1 MKTFTQAI
9 YADMQKEYRQMFA
22 TISKKEHLT
31 KTEIRILAVLAN
43 HPECHTAKD
52 IICLQ
57 KISKAQTSIAIE
69 KLVKKGLIK
78 REVNKNNRRYYLLY
92 IEKKADNIIKK
103 ILFQQQLYIKKAYQ
117 NMSENE
123 IKTYYQ
129 LLTNIYDNL
138 KGEQK

>member
-22 TISKKEHLT
+22 TISKKEHLS

-52 IICLQ
+52 IIRIQ

-78 REVNKNNRRYYLLY
+78 REVNKNNRRYHLLY
-92 IEKKADNIIKK
+92 IEKKADDIIKK

>member
-52 IICLQ
+52 IIRLQ

-69 KLVKKGLIK
+69 KSVKKGLIK

-103 ILFQQQLYIKKAYQ
+103 ILFQQQLYARKAYQ

>member
-9 YADMQKEYRQMFA
+9 YADMKKEYRHMFSA
-22 TISKKEHLT
+22 ISKEEHLT
-31 KTEIRILAVLAN
+31 KTEIKVLSILAN

-52 IICLQ
+52 IVRLQ
-57 KISKAQTSIAIE
+57 KISKAQTSIAID
-69 KLVKKGLIK
+69 KLVKKGLIR
-78 REVNKNNRRYYLLY
+78 REIDKNNRRYHLLY
-92 IEKKADNIIKK
+92 IEKKADDIIQK
-103 ILFQQQLYIKKAYQ
+103 ILFQQQLYDRKAYQ

>member
-22 TISKKEHLT
+22 TISKKEHLS

-52 IICLQ
+52 IIRLQ

-78 REVNKNNRRYYLLY
+78 REVNKNNRRYHLLY

>member
-52 IICLQ
+52 IIRLQ

>member
-52 IICLQ
+52 IIRIQ

-78 REVNKNNRRYYLLY
+78 REVNKNNLRYHLLY

-103 ILFQQQLYIKKAYQ
+103 
-117 NMSENE
+117 
-123 IKTYYQ
+123 YYFSNSSM
-129 LLTNIYDNL
+129 LEKHIRI
-138 KGEQK
+138 

>member
-22 TISKKEHLT
+22 TISKKEHLS

-52 IICLQ
+52 IIRLQ

-78 REVNKNNRRYYLLY
+78 REVNKNNRRYHLLS
-92 IEKKADNIIKK
+92 IENKANDIIKK